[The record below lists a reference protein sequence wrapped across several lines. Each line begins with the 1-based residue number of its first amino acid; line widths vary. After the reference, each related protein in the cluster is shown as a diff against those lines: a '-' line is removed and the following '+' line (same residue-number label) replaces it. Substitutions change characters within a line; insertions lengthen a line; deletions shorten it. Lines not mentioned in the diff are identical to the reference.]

1 MFTADVLF
9 AEVGNVTERVTEAA
23 STSTNAVLAAFQNAW
38 YQTVAMAPSVI
49 GMIVVLVVGYFV
61 ARLVGRVVVALS
73 EKVGLENAAERSGLA
88 QSMKQVGIKRN
99 VPQIVGL
106 VGFWLMMSIFIMAA
120 FSILDIAPLT
130 SVMEKIVGYL
140 PNILAAIVILV
151 LGLLLATFI
160 RGVVGT
166 AADRAGL
173 SYAEMLGSVSYY
185 LLAVVTFLAVLNQ
198 VKIEIP
204 LMDEL
209 IKITFAGL
217 AIGFA
222 LAFGLGGRD
231 VIGGILAGY
240 YVRQR
245 LHVGDTVTV
254 AGFEGTVR
262 DVGPTATVI
271 ETEEDG
277 LLHRHSIPNT
287 RMLNEAVR

>member
-1 MFTADVLF
+1 MFATSTLLAQ
-9 AEVGNVTERVTEAA
+9 AGNVTERVGEVAT
-23 STSTNAVLAAFQNAW
+23 SSTNAVLDSFQNAW
-38 YQTVAMAPSVI
+38 VQTVAFVPSIV
-49 GMIVVLVVGYFV
+49 GMLVVLVVGYFV
-61 ARLVGRVVVALS
+61 AKLVGRGVSALS
-73 EKVGLENAAERSGLA
+73 EKIGLETAAERSGLA
-88 QSMKQVGIKRN
+88 ESMKQVGIKRN
-99 VPQIVGL
+99 VAQIVGL
-106 VGFWLMMSIFIMAA
+106 VGFWLMMSVFIMAA
-120 FSILDIAPLT
+120 FSILNLDPLT
-130 SVMEKIVGYL
+130 SVMEQVVGYI
-140 PNILAAIVILV
+140 PKILAAMVILV
-151 LGLLLATFI
+151 LGLLLATLI

-173 SYAEMLGSVSYY
+173 SYAEVLGNISYY
-185 LLAVVTFLAVLNQ
+185 FLAVMTFIAALNQ
-198 VKIEIP
+198 MQIEIP
-204 LMDEL
+204 LMNEL
-209 IKITFAGL
+209 IQITFAAL

-245 LHVGDTVTV
+245 LASGDQVSV
-254 AGFEGTVR
+254 AGFKGTVR

>member
-1 MFTADVLF
+1 MFANGTLLAEAADVTKSVG
-9 AEVGNVTERVTEAA
+9 EVAQ
-23 STSTNAVLAAFQNAW
+23 TSTNAVLESFQNAW
-38 YQTVAMAPSVI
+38 VQIVALVPSIV
-49 GMIVVLVVGYFV
+49 GVVVVLVAGYFI
-61 ARLVGRVVVALS
+61 AKLVGRLVVALS
-73 EKVGLENAAERSGLA
+73 EKIGLETAAARSGLA
-88 QSMKQVGIKRN
+88 DSMKQVGIKRN
-99 VPQIVGL
+99 VAQIVGL
-106 VGFWLMMSIFIMAA
+106 VAFWLMMSVFIMAA
-120 FSILDIAPLT
+120 FSILNLAPLT
-130 SVMEKIVGYL
+130 SVMEQVVGYI
-140 PNILAAIVILV
+140 PKILAAMVILV

-173 SYAEMLGSVSYY
+173 SYAETLGNISYY
-185 LLAVVTFLAVLNQ
+185 MLAVMTFIAALNQ
-198 VKIEIP
+198 VEIQIP
-204 LMDEL
+204 LMNQL
-209 IKITFAGL
+209 IMIAFGGL
-217 AIGFA
+217 AVGFA

-245 LHVGDTVTV
+245 LHAGDEVAV
-254 AGFEGTVR
+254 AGYVGTIR

>member
-1 MFTADVLF
+1 MFATTTLLAQAADVTKSV
-9 AEVGNVTERVTEAA
+9 EEAA
-23 STSTNAVLAAFQNAW
+23 KTSTNAVLESFQNAW
-38 YQTVAMAPSVI
+38 IQTVAMVPSIV
-49 GMIVVLVVGYFV
+49 GMLIVLVAGYFV
-61 ARLVGRVVVALS
+61 AKFVGRLVVALA
-73 EKVGLENAAERSGLA
+73 EKIGLETAAERSGLA
-88 QSMKQVGIKRN
+88 ESMKQVGIQRN
-99 VPQIVGL
+99 VAQIVGL
-106 VGFWLMMSIFIMAA
+106 VGFWLLMSVFIMAA
-120 FSILDIAPLT
+120 FSILQLDPLT
-130 SVMEKIVGYL
+130 SFMEEVVGYI
-140 PNILAAIVILV
+140 PRILAAMVILV

-173 SYAEMLGSVSYY
+173 GYAETLGNVSYY
-185 LLAVVTFLAVLNQ
+185 FLAIMTFIAALAQ
-198 VKIEIP
+198 VGIEIP
-204 LMDEL
+204 VMKET
-209 IKITFAGL
+209 IMIAMGGL

-245 LHVGDTVTV
+245 LHAGDQVTV
-254 AGFEGTVR
+254 AGFEGTIR

-277 LLHRHSIPNT
+277 LMHRHSIPNV